1 MDDSVGTQF
10 SKLQNI
16 KFGVGTFTY
25 ESYDSYEYHVS
36 VPADFPR
43 EHWLVKG
50 RRYLFIFSIEFEMVL
65 GTVGTYPSFIILLIS
80 QSWHENNFILLWR
93 DSRLTHGL

>member
-43 EHWLVKG
+43 E
-50 RRYLFIFSIEFEMVL
+50 
-65 GTVGTYPSFIILLIS
+65 
-80 QSWHENNFILLWR
+80 N
-93 DSRLTHGL
+93 